1 MELNLA
7 ENIRKFRK
15 ERKLTQ
21 EQFAEI
27 FDITPGAVY
36 KWEAGLSVPELNLI
50 VEMADFFDTSVDVL
64 LGYKMMDSNV
74 DVLCQR
80 LIRQY
85 QERSEDVLVE
95 AEKALKKYPNAFN
108 VVHVAAMVYRL
119 TGMDKNDSDMLLR
132 SIALSE
138 QSLLLVSQNTDARAG
153 ELTIYGDIAS
163 AYIALGEYEKGIELL
178 KKHNEM
184 GVYSMNIGFA
194 LIKTGNMKEA
204 KDYLSESLIQGFSK
218 TVSSIFEMS
227 AVLCAEKKYGEAREM
242 VQSALD
248 MLKNFRKSGTHDF
261 FDKLAAEMTVV
272 IAYAHL
278 KEHDEAA
285 ARKILTDARD
295 RAVQFDAAPEYGL
308 GSVRFI
314 TLPEGTV
321 TVDSLGDTAMAGINS
336 VLSIINDDELN
347 TLWKEL

>member
-64 LGYKMMDSNV
+64 LGYEMADNNV
-74 DVLCQR
+74 DALCQR
-80 LIRQY
+80 LLHLY
-85 QERSEDVLVE
+85 QERKEDVLVE

-108 VVHVAAMVYRL
+108 VVNVAAMVYRL

-194 LIKTGNMKEA
+194 LLKTGNMKEA
-204 KDYLSESLIQGFSK
+204 GDYLTESILQGFSK

-227 AVLCAEKKYGEAREM
+227 AVLCAGKKYREAREF
-242 VQSALD
+242 VQAGLD
-248 MLKNFRKSGTHDF
+248 ILKTVRKDGAHDF
-261 FDKLAAEMTVV
+261 FDKLVSEMTVV
-272 IAYAHL
+272 IGYAHL
-278 KEHDEAA
+278 KEHDEAG
-285 ARKILTDARD
+285 ARKILIEARD
-295 RAVQFDAAPEYGL
+295 MAVQFDSAPDYGL
-308 GSVRFI
+308 SSLKFI

-347 TLWKEL
+347 TIWKEI